1 MNNLLDKL
9 CDVKLIKKRTGERHD
24 ELEIQYVNISEP
36 EYCRYYL
43 LLIKDN
49 KTDTAHDRFSVNN
62 ICVYNFK
69 TKCYES
75 IQGLYAHSLMEQI
88 MYIILF
94 KLKYTEH
101 PVLTRV
107 LKEVN

>member
-1 MNNLLDKL
+1 MHNLFDKI
-9 CDVKLIKKRTGERHD
+9 CEVKLIKKRTGERHD
-24 ELEIQYVNISEP
+24 ELEIQYANISEP

-43 LLIKDN
+43 ILIEDKKNDEAN
-49 KTDTAHDRFSVNN
+49 DRFFVNN

-94 KLKYTEH
+94 KLKYTEQ
-101 PVLTRV
+101 PMLSKI
-107 LKEVN
+107 LKRII